1 MAPGS
6 SVLREDVLPACCDLV
21 SSGPRDAWSSDTG
34 GRANETAWSRGKE
47 SGEGFRVVGIDNERR
62 CEVVRDTVGV
72 SEADSRC
79 NTPIVSRGWCEQA
92 LSARASRVGTMLGG
106 SSSPEEFRRSDESN
120 GSEETDLSVLMPIQR
135 RQLCGLKTSVS
146 YRSSFV

>member
-6 SVLREDVLPACCDLV
+6 SVLREDLLPACCDLV
-21 SSGPRDAWSSDTG
+21 SSGPRDAWSSDMG
-34 GRANETAWSRGKE
+34 GRANETAWPRGKE
-47 SGEGFRVVGIDNERR
+47 SGEGFRVVGIDNDRR
-62 CEVVRDTVGV
+62 CEVVRDAVGV

-79 NTPIVSRGWCEQA
+79 NTPIVSRGWSEQA

-106 SSSPEEFRRSDESN
+106 SSLLEERRRSD

-135 RQLCGLKTSVS
+135 RQLCGLKKSVS
-146 YRSSFV
+146 YRSSFA